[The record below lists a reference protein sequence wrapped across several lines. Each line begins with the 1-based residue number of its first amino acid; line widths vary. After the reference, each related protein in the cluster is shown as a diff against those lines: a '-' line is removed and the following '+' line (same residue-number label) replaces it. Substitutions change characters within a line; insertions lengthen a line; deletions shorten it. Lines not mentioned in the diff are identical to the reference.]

1 LHEQPTFPIA
11 KSLQIQPTLSSTSLG
26 VPQQGQLFHNDLIE
40 DFSQLSLTSNDI
52 KNLSQKD
59 VTSHI
64 TTHDKFHHDKMFQLV
79 FFERWSAFN
88 KKKP

>member
-1 LHEQPTFPIA
+1 LHEQPTFPTG

-52 KNLSQKD
+52 KNLPQKD
-59 VTSHI
+59 VASNI
-64 TTHDKFHHDKMFQLV
+64 TTQQISSMTKC
-79 FFERWSAFN
+79 SN
-88 KKKP
+88 